1 MTHSLTKLQ
10 AQLMNLVAHAEHN
23 PNNGS
28 RPTCAA
34 DVATWLWADE
44 LAKNMGISEKAV
56 GGVITSLTEAGLV
69 NVNIVTA
76 KQRKMGD
83 DSSISFTDAGFA
95 AFEKAFPINAPKKT
109 TARKDTTKYDYPTG
123 LTDAQKKAFRAKAR
137 RAK

>member
-1 MTHSLTKLQ
+1 
-10 AQLMNLVAHAEHN
+10 
-23 PNNGS
+23 
-28 RPTCAA
+28 
-34 DVATWLWADE
+34 
-44 LAKNMGISEKAV
+44 MGISEKAV

-95 AFEKAFPINAPKKT
+95 AFEKTFPINAPKAKV
-109 TARKDTTKYDYPTG
+109 ARRDATKYDYPSN